1 MRLRALS
8 GPLLAACLAVSTS
21 AVRGAE
27 PDAGEALTPPDAIAT
42 RHVPPISRAVE
53 DDLLPYQNSRSAQLS
68 DWHPSERRMLIS
80 TRFAET
86 NQVHEV
92 SQPLGARRQLTF
104 FDEPVSGGLYRPGDP
119 EQLVFSYNQGGAEN
133 FQLYLLDRR
142 SGRPRRFTDGV
153 HRHQGARW
161 SRGGKLLAYTS
172 NARNGRDFDLYVA
185 DPAVAGSARR
195 VAELSGSWAALAWSP
210 DDRRLLVA
218 EFLSANES
226 YLYELDL
233 GSGALQ
239 EITPRR
245 GQPPA
250 SYGGGRWSPDGRF
263 IYTTTDRDGEFRQL
277 VRWDRVAR
285 TWTPLSGGIPWDVEG
300 FDLSDDGR
308 LLAFFTNEDGTS
320 KLHILDLEAGREAPA
335 PELPAGVASDPEFRP
350 GSHEVGFEL
359 SWARSPSD
367 VYSYDVGARR
377 LERWTAGETGG
388 LDAESFALPD
398 LVRFPTFDEVG
409 GERRTLSAFVY
420 RPAAERHP
428 RPLPVVISIH
438 GGPEGQSRPNYK
450 GWVNYLIDEL
460 GAAVVYPNVR
470 GSTGYGKSFLKLD
483 NGRLREDSVR
493 DVGAL
498 LDWVSTQPD
507 LDARRVMV
515 SGGSYGGYMVL
526 ASLVMHGDRLCCGSE
541 TVGISNFV
549 TFLEATS
556 GYRQDLRRVEYGD
569 ERDPEMRRFLESI
582 APLNHVDRIKRPLL
596 VGQGAND
603 PRVPLAE
610 SEQIVAA
617 LEGKGVPVWY
627 VVGKNEGHGFAKKEN
642 ADYLQAVSVEFLR
655 RFLLGRP
662 SAAAP

>member
-1 MRLRALS
+1 MRTFIPVTL
-8 GPLLAACLAVSTS
+8 LLALAFAAALPAAEAPPLAV
-21 AVRGAE
+21 
-27 PDAGEALTPPDAIAT
+27 PEAIVT
-42 RHVPPISRAVE
+42 RHVPAVAAAVAAE
-53 DDLLPYQNSRSAQLS
+53 LLPYQNSRSAQLS
-68 DWHPSERRMLIS
+68 DWHPSERRMLIG

-92 SQPLGARRQLTF
+92 AAPLGARRQLTF

-119 EQLVFSYNQGGAEN
+119 QQVVFSYNEGGAEN

-153 HRHQGARW
+153 HRHQAARW
-161 SRGGKLLAYTS
+161 SRSGKLLAYVS

-185 DPAVAGSARR
+185 DPAVAGSERR
-195 VAELSGSWAALAWSP
+195 VAELEGSWAPLAWSP
-210 DDRRLLVA
+210 DDGRLLVS

-226 YLYELDL
+226 YLYEIDVAT
-233 GSGALQ
+233 GARQ
-239 EITPRR
+239 EITPRH

-250 SYGGGRWSPDGRF
+250 SYGGGRWSPDGNS

-277 VRWDRVAR
+277 VRWDRSTRA
-285 TWTPLSGGIPWDVEG
+285 WTPLSADIPWNVEG
-300 FDLSDDGR
+300 FDLSADGR

-320 KLHILDLEAGREAPA
+320 KMHVLDLVSGREAAA

-367 VYSYDVGARR
+367 VYSWDVDARR

-388 LDAESFALPD
+388 LDPEGFALPT
-398 LVRFPTFDEVG
+398 LERFPTFDEVDG
-409 GERRTLSAFVY
+409 RRRTISAFVY
-420 RPAAERHP
+420 RPLAARHSG
-428 RPLPVVISIH
+428 PLPVVVSIH

-450 GWVNYLIDEL
+450 GWANYLVDEL
-460 GAAVVYPNVR
+460 GTAVVYPNVR
-470 GSTGYGKSFLKLD
+470 GSSGYGKSFLKLD

-493 DVGAL
+493 DIGAV
-498 LDWVSTQPD
+498 LDWIATQPD
-507 LDARRVMV
+507 LDPRRVMV
-515 SGGSYGGYMVL
+515 IGGSYGGYMVL
-526 ASLVMHGDRLCCGSE
+526 ASLVMHGERLCCGYE

-549 TFLEATS
+549 SFLERTS
-556 GYRQDLRRVEYGD
+556 DYRRDLRRVEYGD
-569 ERDPEMRRFLESI
+569 ERDPEMRRHLESI
-582 APLNHVDRIKRPLL
+582 APLRHVDRIAKPLL

-617 LEGKGVPVWY
+617 LEGRGVPVWY
-627 VVGKNEGHGFAKKEN
+627 VVARNEGHGFAKKEN
-642 ADYLQAVSVEFLR
+642 ADYLQAVAVEFVR
-655 RFLLGRP
+655 KFLLATQP
-662 SAAAP
+662 APAP